1 MKSNAL
7 VSNYTVAQYKVM
19 KSKCNEEKVEN
30 ILDRQFNGRKILEV
44 CVSDLTYVRVG
55 NKWCYVCLI
64 IDLNN
69 REIIGHSVGD
79 KKDSKL
85 VEEALYSIKY
95 PLNQIELFHTDRGL
109 EFCNKRIK
117 EILSIFGIRRSLSN
131 KGTPYDN
138 AVIEATNKIIKKE
151 FIYQKK
157 FKNIKQLKL
166 EMSEYVY
173 WYNNIRIHGSLGYQS
188 PIKYKSNN

>member
-1 MKSNAL
+1 MKKKQKIYQTDSL
-7 VSNYTVAQYKVM
+7 Y
-19 KSKCNEEKVEN
+19 
-30 ILDRQFNGRKILEV
+30 GRKILEV
-44 CVSDLTYVRVG
+44 CVSGLTYVRVG

-69 REIIGHSVGD
+69 REIIGYSVGD

-95 PLNQIELFHTDRGL
+95 PLKQIELFHTDRGL
-109 EFCNKRIK
+109 EFCNKQIK
-117 EILSIFGIRRSLSN
+117 EILSILGIRRSLSN
-131 KGTPYDN
+131 KGNPYDN
-138 AVIEATNKIIKKE
+138 AVIEVTNKIIKKE

-157 FKNIKQLKL
+157 FEHIKQLKL

-173 WYNNIRIHGSLGYQS
+173 WYSNIRIHGSLGYQS
-188 PIKYKSNN
+188 PIKYKEAFLKNY

>member
-1 MKSNAL
+1 L
-7 VSNYTVAQYKVM
+7 
-19 KSKCNEEKVEN
+19 
-30 ILDRQFNGRKILEV
+30 
-44 CVSDLTYVRVG
+44 
-55 NKWCYVCLI
+55 
-64 IDLNN
+64 
-69 REIIGHSVGD
+69 

-95 PLNQIELFHTDRGL
+95 PLNQIELFHIDRGL

-131 KGTPYDN
+131 KGIPYDN

>member
-1 MKSNAL
+1 
-7 VSNYTVAQYKVM
+7 M

-69 REIIGHSVGD
+69 REIIGYWLGD

-117 EILSIFGIRRSLSN
+117 EILYFYSF
-131 KGTPYDN
+131 
-138 AVIEATNKIIKKE
+138 
-151 FIYQKK
+151 
-157 FKNIKQLKL
+157 
-166 EMSEYVY
+166 
-173 WYNNIRIHGSLGYQS
+173 
-188 PIKYKSNN
+188 